1 MITDYPDEANLRV
14 VHGSAYVTAD
24 DRDEASLRAAHGS
37 SHVRATRRVWSAT
50 IGALAAAFLA
60 LVVVLIV
67 EAVHGS
73 GSQNLA
79 VTDALS
85 INRSAALQDAIDEAP
100 ILFSYDYRKLDKDL
114 AAARAV
120 TTGAFTA
127 NYDQVS
133 VPAVKPLA
141 TKYRV
146 VVVASV
152 LGGSIVDDSKAA
164 TIKVLLFLNQTVKN
178 SQLAAPR
185 VDANRTV
192 LTMHKVGTSWKV
204 AGVDAL

>member
-1 MITDYPDEANLRV
+1 MTDDLNEANLRD
-14 VHGSAYVTAD
+14 AP
-24 DRDEASLRAAHGS
+24 GS
-37 SHVRATRRVWSAT
+37 SSYVKTAARRWWTAIST
-50 IGALAAAFLA
+50 LG
-60 LVVVLIV
+60 LVVLGLLVWLVV
-67 EAVHGS
+67 EVVNGTGDGASNASSAMAV
-73 GSQNLA
+73 
-79 VTDALS
+79 
-85 INRSAALQDAIDEAP
+85 NRSAALQDAIDQAP
-100 ILFSYDYRKLDKDL
+100 VLFSYDYRKLDKDL

-127 NYDQVS
+127 DYDQVS

-141 TKYRV
+141 TKYKV

-152 LGGSIVDDSKAA
+152 LGGSVVDDSKPT

-192 LTMHKVGTSWKV
+192 LTMQKVGTGWKV
-204 AGVDAL
+204 AGVDAI